1 MAVAGCRCCC
11 TICPAPGDCARGLV
25 PAIPCT
31 NCSAARATGAA
42 PGYAG
47 QPVCGSHL
55 DRDGMGYG

>member
-1 MAVAGCRCCC
+1 M
-11 TICPAPGDCARGLV
+11 V